1 MTGAL
6 LAALVAGLGGAV
18 AGRVVDSL
26 ALVAPRRPA
35 PEGGGVAVRLDW
47 RARAAGAP
55 WPEVAGALCAAA
67 VTLRFGASVQLVAWL
82 WFVAVGLLL
91 AVVDL
96 REQLLPNRVLLP
108 GVAGG
113 VALLAL
119 AAAVDGDWPAWGHAL
134 LAGAAAFAVLLVM
147 ALISPSGL
155 GMGDVKLAAFLGL
168 FLGWLGWP
176 VVLAGFFLGFLLQAL
191 VGLGL
196 LAARRVGRSTGLPFG
211 PALLAGALFAALLAG
226 EWALP
231 LS

>member
-1 MTGAL
+1 MSGAL

-18 AGRVVDSL
+18 AGRAVDSL
-26 ALVAPRRPA
+26 ALVAPRRPTTA
-35 PEGGGVAVRLDW
+35 DGPVAVRLDW

-55 WPEVAGALCAAA
+55 WPELAGALGAAA
-67 VTLRFGASVQLVAWL
+67 VTLRFGWSAQLPAWL

-108 GVAGG
+108 GLAGG

-119 AAAVDGDWPAWGHAL
+119 AAAVEGDWAAWGRAL
-134 LAGAAAFAVLLVM
+134 LAGAAAFAVLLGM
-147 ALISPSGL
+147 ALVSPSGL
-155 GMGDVKLAAFLGL
+155 GMGDVKLAGLLGL

-211 PALLAGALFAALLAG
+211 PALLVGALLAALLSG

-231 LS
+231 PS